1 MHNKKILLMGDSITA
16 GFDTQALLPE
26 FNIIN
31 KGLSA
36 NNSTHL
42 LKRLERDL
50 LASYPDI
57 IFILIGTNDI
67 AADFTDTEILS
78 NINIILEITSEK
90 LSKSKIFI
98 TSILPT
104 RNNQLRP
111 NGRIRG
117 LNKKIRL
124 IAEELKVNYLDLYA
138 IFVDDTD
145 QLGKELTDDGLHLNE
160 KAYLKWADFLKN
172 FLKDKLRQD

>member
-1 MHNKKILLMGDSITA
+1 MHTKKILLMGDSITA
-16 GFDTQALLPE
+16 SFDTQTLLPE
-26 FNIIN
+26 FDIIN
-31 KGLSA
+31 KGLSG

-50 LASYPDI
+50 LTSNPDI

-67 AADFTDTEILS
+67 AKGFADAEIIS
-78 NINIILEITSEK
+78 NINITAKITSENIPVNN
-90 LSKSKIFI
+90 IFI

-104 RNNQLRP
+104 RNNELRP
-111 NGRIRG
+111 NERIRE
-117 LNKKIRL
+117 LNKKIQF
-124 IAEELKVNYLDLYA
+124 IAEKLKVNYLNLYSS
-138 IFVDDTD
+138 FVDETG
-145 QLGKELTDDGLHLNE
+145 QLIIDLTDDGLHLNE